1 MRAGSVF
8 LFILM
13 LLLALP
19 VMMVLAA
26 WAQWDEQ
33 SVQVWQALSE
43 TVLPDYVQTSLLLC
57 AGVGVGVVSMG
68 SVSAALVTLFDFR
81 GRQTVA
87 WALLL
92 PLAMPAYVVAYAYTD
107 FLQYSGVL
115 QQSLRQSWGLQGALW
130 PDVRSIWGAVMVLSL
145 SLYPYVYLLTRTALA
160 ERAPQLMEAARL
172 LGARLPRRIAQVA
185 LPMAR
190 PAIMAG
196 LALAL
201 METLADFGVS
211 SYFGVQSFSAGIYKA
226 WLVMDN
232 RWAAAQLSSVLLVL
246 VAAVLWL
253 EQTAQRRLRFVSS
266 RTASRSS
273 ESQPMRLQGWPAVL
287 ALLICLMPVLLGFVL
302 PLLIM
307 LHALWQNT
315 QTQTLPWQAF
325 LNWTWN
331 SLRLGAMTA
340 VLAVVAALMLAHSV
354 RVKPSPW
361 RRLAAQGMGLGYA
374 VPGVVIVVGL
384 LWPLAWLQA
393 HWPQS
398 QAGYWLTATS
408 LGLVWAYLVRFIAV
422 ALQSVQ
428 TGYSRIPS
436 STDETAR
443 LLGSSGWAL
452 FQRVHWPMLKPTSA
466 AALLLVWVDVM
477 KELPA
482 TLVLRPFNTDTLA
495 VMAYQLARDERLGE
509 AALPSLAL
517 VLVGLLPVLLLS
529 RTLQPT
535 KKPG

>member
-273 ESQPMRLQGWPAVL
+273 ESQPLRLQGWPAVL

-307 LHALWQNT
+307 LHALWQST

-325 LNWTWN
+325 LSWTWN

-361 RRLAAQGMGLGYA
+361 RRLAAQGVGLGYA

-384 LWPLAWLQA
+384 LWPLAWLQV

-529 RTLQPT
+529 RTLQSR

>member
-33 SVQVWQALSE
+33 SVRVWQALSE
-43 TVLPDYVQTSLLLC
+43 TVLLDYVQTSLLLC

-287 ALLICLMPVLLGFVL
+287 VLLICLMPVLLGFVL

-307 LHALWQNT
+307 LCLLYT
-315 QTQTLPWQAF
+315 
-325 LNWTWN
+325 
-331 SLRLGAMTA
+331 S
-340 VLAVVAALMLAHSV
+340 
-354 RVKPSPW
+354 PSP
-361 RRLAAQGMGLGYA
+361 RDTER
-374 VPGVVIVVGL
+374 
-384 LWPLAWLQA
+384 
-393 HWPQS
+393 
-398 QAGYWLTATS
+398 
-408 LGLVWAYLVRFIAV
+408 
-422 ALQSVQ
+422 
-428 TGYSRIPS
+428 SRMPS
-436 STDETAR
+436 SA
-443 LLGSSGWAL
+443 
-452 FQRVHWPMLKPTSA
+452 
-466 AALLLVWVDVM
+466 
-477 KELPA
+477 
-482 TLVLRPFNTDTLA
+482 
-495 VMAYQLARDERLGE
+495 
-509 AALPSLAL
+509 
-517 VLVGLLPVLLLS
+517 
-529 RTLQPT
+529 
-535 KKPG
+535 